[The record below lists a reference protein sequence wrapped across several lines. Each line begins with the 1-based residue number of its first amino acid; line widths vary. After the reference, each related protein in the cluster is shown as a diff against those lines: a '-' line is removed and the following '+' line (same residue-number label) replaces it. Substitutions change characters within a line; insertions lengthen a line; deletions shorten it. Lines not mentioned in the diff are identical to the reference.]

1 MKISKCL
8 WDSMSVVKIVCCLL
22 LICHL
27 SEGKRSK
34 GNRAAATELRGVLR
48 VKEPY
53 VSSAVFSLFLGD
65 DDTCTLDP
73 LQLHT
78 LTSCGFNSSN
88 PLIIITHGWSLDGIM
103 ESWVTMLAKVMKT
116 NLGDVN
122 VVLTN
127 WLSLAHQ
134 HYPTAAQSTRTIGKD
149 IAHFLQVLQQTYQYP
164 LRKAH
169 LIGYSLGAHI
179 SGFAGSYLE
188 GPEKIGR
195 ITGLDPAGPLFEGM
209 SPTDRLSPD
218 DAEFVDAIHTFTHE
232 RMGLSVGI
240 KQAVAHYDFYPNG
253 GDFQPGCDLKNI
265 YEHIAQ
271 YGVFALEQTVKCAH
285 ERSVHLFVDS
295 ILNKDKPNVAYRC
308 SNNKAFNK
316 GVCLDCRRNRCNTL
330 GYNIKKV
337 RAGTSKKLFVK
348 TGSRMPYK
356 LYHYQF
362 KIQFINQ
369 MTNVEPSLTIF
380 LTGTKE
386 ESGDLTFT
394 FPESITGNASFTFL
408 ITLEK
413 DLGELMLL
421 RMRWEGSALWKNVWN
436 RVQNMIPWG
445 GQEKKP
451 QLSVGKVSF
460 KDGETQQRT
469 SFCAM
474 ENDGQHLIISQD
486 TEFVRCQEETSKLR
500 RRKHN

>member
-1 MKISKCL
+1 MKITKCVL
-8 WDSMSVVKIVCCLL
+8 DSMSVVKVVCCLL
-22 LICHL
+22 LMCHL

-34 GNRAAATELRGVLR
+34 GNRAADTELRGVLR
-48 VKEPY
+48 VEEPY
-53 VSSAVFSLFLGD
+53 VSSSAFSLFLGD

-88 PLIIITHGWSLDGIM
+88 PLIIITHGWSLDGMM
-103 ESWVTMLAKVMKT
+103 ESWVTMLAKVLKT
-116 NLGDVN
+116 HLGDINLVI
-122 VVLTN
+122 TD
-127 WLSLAHQ
+127 WLPLAHQ
-134 HYPTAAQSTRTIGKD
+134 HYPIAAQSTRTIGKD
-149 IAHFLQVLQQTYQYP
+149 IAYLLQVLQQQYQYP

-179 SGFAGSYLE
+179 SGFAGSYLG

-218 DAEFVDAIHTFTHE
+218 DAEFVDAIHTFTLE
-232 RMGLSVGI
+232 QMGLSVGI

-265 YEHIAQ
+265 YTQ
-271 YGVFALEQTVKCAH
+271 YGFFAFEQTVKCAH
-285 ERSVHLFVDS
+285 ERSVHLFADS
-295 ILNKDKPNVAYRC
+295 LLNKDQQSTAYRC
-308 SNNKAFNK
+308 SNNKAFDT
-316 GVCLDCRRNRCNTL
+316 GLCLDCRKNRCNTL

-337 RAGTSKKLFVK
+337 RTGTVKRLYLK
-348 TGSRMPYK
+348 TGPRMPFK
-356 LYHYQF
+356 LHHYQF
-362 KIQFINQ
+362 RIQFINE
-369 MTNVEPSLTIF
+369 MASINPSLTVF

-386 ESGDLTFT
+386 ESGELTFT
-394 FPESITGNASFTFL
+394 FSESIAANATFNFL
-408 ITLEK
+408 VTLEK
-413 DLGELMLL
+413 DLGELMIL
-421 RMRWEGSALWKNVWN
+421 RMRWEGSGLWKNVWS

-451 QLSVGKVSF
+451 QLSVGKISV
-460 KDGETQQRT
+460 KAGETQERT
-469 SFCAM
+469 FFCAM
-474 ENDGQHLIISQD
+474 ASDGQHVEMSQD
-486 TEFVRCQEETSKLR
+486 TDFVRCQEETPKLR